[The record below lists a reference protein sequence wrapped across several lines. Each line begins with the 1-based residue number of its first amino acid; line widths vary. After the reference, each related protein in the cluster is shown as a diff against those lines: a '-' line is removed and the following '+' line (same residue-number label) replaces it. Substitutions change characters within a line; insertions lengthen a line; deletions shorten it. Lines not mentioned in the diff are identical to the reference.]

1 MCKSLVIYRNKAAL
15 DQFLKGLQQVDLQK
29 YVKENPTELKDE
41 FCMSLFPLPFGNC

>member
-15 DQFLKGLQQVDLQK
+15 DQFLEGLPQVGLQK

-41 FCMSLFPLPFGNC
+41 FFMSLFPLPFGNC